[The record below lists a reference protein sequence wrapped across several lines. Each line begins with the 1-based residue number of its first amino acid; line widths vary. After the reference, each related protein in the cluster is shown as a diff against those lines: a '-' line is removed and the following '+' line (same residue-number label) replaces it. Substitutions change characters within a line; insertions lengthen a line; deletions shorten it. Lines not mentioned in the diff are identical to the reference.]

1 MPDHSTDLGGRVALI
16 TGGGRGIG
24 LAVVRRLAM
33 EGAKIAVA
41 DLNRDAAEA
50 AAADVSRMGCQAV
63 AVGMDVASPADVQ
76 ARIAQVQRAL
86 GRVDIL
92 INSAGILGPFLP
104 VWETPDDVWDRL
116 IAVHLKGT
124 FLCCKAV
131 VPGMIAQRWGRIVN
145 LASLAGKEGFPLDA
159 AYCAAKAGV
168 IAFTKSLAKEVAPYN
183 IRVNAVAPTVIETD
197 LIREIPPEER
207 AEKQRRIPMGRF
219 GRPEEV
225 AALINFLVSDESSF
239 ITGQCSDISGG
250 RAAY

>member
-1 MPDHSTDLGGRVALI
+1 MPEGSLEFQNRVALI
-16 TGGGRGIG
+16 TGGSRGIG
-24 LAVVRRLAM
+24 LAVARRLAR
-33 EGAKIAVA
+33 EGASVVLADTDLDGAVM
-41 DLNRDAAEA
+41 
-50 AAADVSRMGCQAV
+50 AAADISRPGSQAL
-63 AVGMDVASPADVQ
+63 GIRMDVASASEVFEGVER
-76 ARIAQVQRAL
+76 ARETF
-86 GRVDIL
+86 GRVEIL
-92 INSAGILGPFLP
+92 VNSAGILGPFLP
-104 VWETPDDVWDRL
+104 VWETPDEVWDRL
-116 IAVHLKGT
+116 IAVHLRGT

-131 VPGMIAQRWGRIVN
+131 VPVMIAQRWGRIVN